1 MMRSRNFNT
10 KNSKNHTESTEKL
23 DHRVLALRSNTQKLR
38 ELCEKNSV
46 NFVLNKLVSVLLFIL
61 FISSFSFSQ
70 SWRTNLETAR
80 KFYAAKNYPAAYK
93 TYQQVAKQLPA
104 NIKLDAEI
112 GQAAYKA
119 GDFAKATNYFSKQ
132 KKAARTKKA
141 RLNHNLGNA
150 YMQQKNYQKAIDAYK
165 ESLRTNPNDEK
176 TRYNLALAMKKNKN
190 QQKNSPKNDE
200 NKQEPK
206 QNPPKND
213 KPKED
218 KKDQKQP
225 EEADKQLKQN
235 ATDRM
240 LDDLMKR
247 ELDTKQKH
255 KGKPNKNTSENGKDW

>member
-1 MMRSRNFNT
+1 MGKYIVIVFLVGLT
-10 KNSKNHTESTEKL
+10 
-23 DHRVLALRSNTQKLR
+23 SNM
-38 ELCEKNSV
+38 
-46 NFVLNKLVSVLLFIL
+46 
-61 FISSFSFSQ
+61 SFSQ
-70 SWRTNLETAR
+70 TWRTNLESAR
-80 KFYAAKNYPAAYK
+80 KYYAAKNYSAAYK

-119 GDFAKATNYFSKQ
+119 GDFAKASSYFSKQ
-132 KKAARTKKA
+132 KNTASTKKA

-150 YMQQKNYQKAIDAYK
+150 YMQQKKYQKAIEAYK
-165 ESLRTNPNDEK
+165 ESLRRNPSDEK

-190 QQKNSPKNDE
+190 QQKNSPKNDK